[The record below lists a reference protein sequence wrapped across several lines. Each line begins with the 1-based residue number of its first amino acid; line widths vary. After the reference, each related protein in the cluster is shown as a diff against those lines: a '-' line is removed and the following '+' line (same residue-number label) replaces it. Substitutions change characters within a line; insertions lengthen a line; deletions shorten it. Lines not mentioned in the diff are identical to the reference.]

1 MKIAKKHR
9 GDFGYIRHIKS
20 YNIRIALGLLVGCL
34 AIYLVGFLFFDDLA
48 PFFTIVS
55 VLMILPTA
63 QFMSKYFSFLRY
75 ASVTKEQFEAIE
87 SMCDNFLVLGELPV
101 IRGKKNYML
110 LMTVISS
117 AGIHIL
123 TDGKNDMDTK
133 SAVESI
139 IRPKGYQ
146 EPVFVYSDYVIYE
159 MKLRT
164 DVKSKSH
171 GTDMTHAAKIAQQL
185 ILKTH

>member
-123 TDGKNDMDTK
+123 TDGKMIWIPKRSRIDHPTEGI
-133 SAVESI
+133 SRTG
-139 IRPKGYQ
+139 IRLQ
-146 EPVFVYSDYVIYE
+146 R
-159 MKLRT
+159 LRHLRDET
-164 DVKSKSH
+164 
-171 GTDMTHAAKIAQQL
+171 AN
-185 ILKTH
+185 